1 MEKVSLTD
9 ILNILYV
16 TELKDIAYN
25 LDIDDKGNKQDLIIR
40 IVQKAPDPHSLISLL
55 KNDELKAIC
64 HEFKLEIGNKGEMIE
79 RILGIVDIGL
89 TGKIIEQIKKTPEF
103 IEPTID
109 NVIENLEKLKINKRE
124 IRDEKDAEEI
134 IGDYLAGFYKHV
146 MSQFFIGGNLGLK
159 IDLDIDSSKVGIEV
173 KLSESLLNNTSEM
186 FRLIGQLIFYKNRRY
201 HDNLIIVVVG
211 DKDDLDEPVII
222 ETFNF
227 LKEFGIRVV
236 GIPVS

>member
-1 MEKVSLTD
+1 MGKVSLTD
-9 ILNILYV
+9 ILNVLYV

-25 LDIDDKGNKQDLIIR
+25 LDIGDKGNKEDLIIR
-40 IVQKAPDPHSLISLL
+40 IVQKASGPSEIISLL
-55 KNDELKAIC
+55 KNDELKEIC
-64 HEFKLEIGNKGEMIE
+64 FQFKLEIGNKSEMIQ
-79 RILGIVDIGL
+79 RVLGIVD
-89 TGKIIEQIKKTPEF
+89 TDVTDKVIEQIKKAPEF

-109 NVIENLEKLKINKRE
+109 NVIENLEKLRINKRK

-159 IDLDIDSSKVGIEV
+159 IDLDIDTSKVGIEV

-201 HDNLIIVVVG
+201 RDNLIVAVVG
-211 DKDDLDEPVII
+211 NKDDLDEPVII